1 MPEPNLL
8 PINLN
13 IFDIN
18 KLQSNIPELPNTT
31 RINLM
36 NQYNLDI
43 RKVSILMVT
52 KNIEICMIMCLSY
65 S

>member
-18 KLQSNIPELPNTT
+18 KLQSSLPELPDAT
-31 RINLM
+31 RRTLM
-36 NQYNLDI
+36 SKYDLDI
-43 RKVSILMVT
+43 RKTSILMV
-52 KNIEICMIMCLSY
+52 IIFMVMFLSCL
-65 S
+65 